1 METIN
6 KVYAEIIAAGE
17 APFSTD
23 GGENGEGVEAAD
35 EVVPGK
41 VGEVWGRYWMKT
53 RVTWRKER
61 VFVSLYFAWDGSFF
75 KLVICSIASNKF
87 TFTFIEVVPTRLK
100 TCVASKVTP
109 SFDLS
114 C

>member
-1 METIN
+1 MIPKYINTATIIRDHFRGSAEKLLRATPNIIDRMETIN

-41 VGEVWGRYWMKT
+41 VGEV
-53 RVTWRKER
+53 
-61 VFVSLYFAWDGSFF
+61 
-75 KLVICSIASNKF
+75 
-87 TFTFIEVVPTRLK
+87 
-100 TCVASKVTP
+100 
-109 SFDLS
+109 
-114 C
+114 